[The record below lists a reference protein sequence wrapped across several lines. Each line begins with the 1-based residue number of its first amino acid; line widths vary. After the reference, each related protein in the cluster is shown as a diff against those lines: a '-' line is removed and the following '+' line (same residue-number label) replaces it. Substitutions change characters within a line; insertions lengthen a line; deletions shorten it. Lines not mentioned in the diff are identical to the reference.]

1 MSSENPRLEKLLEQR
16 GKIENRIKQIQA
28 KENAQK
34 RKLDTRR
41 KILFGVMFEGM
52 LADNRVKEKTINS
65 AIDGYLKNDR
75 DRDLIKNY
83 VASLPKPD
91 PEPQEWKTTGSG
103 EGERAGEEKTS
114 RPERL
119 APLPTR

>member
-1 MSSENPRLEKLLEQR
+1 MSSENPKLEKLLEQR

-91 PEPQEWKTTGSG
+91 PEPQE
-103 EGERAGEEKTS
+103 
-114 RPERL
+114 
-119 APLPTR
+119 

>member
-41 KILFGVMFEGM
+41 KILLGVIFEG
-52 LADNRVKEKTINS
+52 LITDGLIKEQTINR
-65 AIDGYLKNDR
+65 AIDQYLKTDR
-75 DRDLIKNY
+75 DRDLVKNY
-83 VASLPKPD
+83 LAKLPKAGL
-91 PEPQEWKTTGSG
+91 PQE
-103 EGERAGEEKTS
+103 
-114 RPERL
+114 
-119 APLPTR
+119 